1 MKPPHDAARSAHTA
15 AGAPAGGKVV
25 VVTGGTRGI
34 GRGLVESFLERDCAV
49 AFCGRSAA
57 SVDATVA
64 ALASRTVVGVV
75 ADVTDEAG
83 MTKLWDEAAAT
94 FGRVDVWV
102 NNAGISAPRRPFAEL
117 PVQQVR
123 DLVDTNLLGTLTG
136 SSVALRGFL
145 AQGSGQLWNME
156 GFGSG
161 GQMAPG
167 MAAYG
172 ASKRAVTY
180 FTKALLKDT
189 KGTPVQVGLLSP
201 GIVLT
206 DLLVGDYEGDPDQLA
221 KAKKIFNILGDR
233 VETVAPWLV
242 DRVLATDRTGA
253 HVQWLTKPKAFGRF
267 ASAPLRKRDIFGT
280 AA

>member
-1 MKPPHDAARSAHTA
+1 MTA
-15 AGAPAGGKVV
+15 KVV

-34 GRGLVESFLERDCAV
+34 GRGLVEAFLDRGCAV

-57 SVDATVA
+57 SVDAA
-64 ALASRTVVGVV
+64 MADLAGRQVTAVV
-75 ADVTDEAG
+75 ADVVDEPA
-83 MTKLWDEAAAT
+83 MQKLWDEATAT
-94 FGRVDVWV
+94 FGRVDVWI
-102 NNAGISAPRRPFAEL
+102 NNAGVSAPRGPVHEL
-117 PVQQVR
+117 DLQRVR
-123 DLVDTNLLGTLTG
+123 DAVDINLIGTMTG
-136 SSVALRGFL
+136 SAVALRGFL

-161 GQMAPG
+161 GQTAPG

-180 FTKALLKDT
+180 FTRALLKDT

-201 GIVLT
+201 GIVAT
-206 DLLVGDYEGDPDQLA
+206 DLLTGDYDGRPEELE
-221 KAKKIFNILGDR
+221 KAKRIFNILGDR
-233 VETVAPWLV
+233 VETVTPWLA
-242 DRVLATDRTGA
+242 DQVLATSRTGA

-267 ASAPLRKRDIFGT
+267 ATAGFRKRDIF

>member
-1 MKPPHDAARSAHTA
+1 MTAR
-15 AGAPAGGKVV
+15 VV

-34 GRGLVESFLERDCAV
+34 GRGLVEAFLDRGCAV
-49 AFCGRSAA
+49 AFCGRSAS
-57 SVDATVA
+57 SVDTAMADLSGRSVTA
-64 ALASRTVVGVV
+64 VV
-75 ADVTDEAG
+75 ADVVDEPA
-83 MTKLWDEAAAT
+83 MQKLWDEAVST
-94 FGRVDVWV
+94 FGRVDVWI
-102 NNAGISAPRRPFAEL
+102 NNAGVSAPRGPVHEL
-117 PVQQVR
+117 DLQRVR
-123 DLVDTNLLGTLTG
+123 DAVDINLLGTMTG
-136 SSVALRGFL
+136 SAVALRGFL

-201 GIVLT
+201 GIVAT
-206 DLLVGDYEGDPDQLA
+206 DLLTGDYDGKPAELE
-221 KAKKIFNILGDR
+221 KAKRIFNILGDR
-233 VETVAPWLV
+233 VETVTPWLA
-242 DRVLATDRTGA
+242 DQVLATSRTGA

-267 ASAPLRKRDIFGT
+267 ATAGFRKRDIF

>member
-1 MKPPHDAARSAHTA
+1 MSR
-15 AGAPAGGKVV
+15 KVV

-34 GRGLVESFLERDCAV
+34 GRGLVEAFLERGCAV
-49 AFCGRSAA
+49 GFCGRSAT
-57 SVDATVA
+57 SVDATA
-64 ALASRTVVGVV
+64 KALAGRPVAGVV

-83 MTKLWDEAAAT
+83 MAKLWDETTAT
-94 FGRVDVWV
+94 FGRVDVWI
-102 NNAGISAPRRPFAEL
+102 NNAGISAPRAPFHEL
-117 PVQQVR
+117 PVSQAREV
-123 DLVDTNLLGTLTG
+123 VDVNLLGTLTG

-145 AQGSGQLWNME
+145 TQGSGQLWNME

-161 GQMAPG
+161 GQLAPG

-189 KGTPVQVGLLSP
+189 KDTAVQVGLLSP
-201 GIVLT
+201 GIVAT
-206 DLLVGDYEGDPDQLA
+206 DLLVGDYDGNPEQLA

-233 VETVAPWLV
+233 VETVTPWLA

-253 HVQWLTKPKAFGRF
+253 HVQWLTKRKAFARF
-267 ASAPLRKRDIFGT
+267 ASAPVRKRDLFE
-280 AA
+280 ADA